1 MVNFYRENMES
12 GKNII
17 MVCLAM
23 LGCTCYT
30 VSQNYISG
38 TVYNNGNAYC
48 SATLNNA
55 GTFVNKT
62 GGNFYVTG
70 DITNSGTTAYDGG
83 TLLFAGNTMQSSG
96 GSAIFYT
103 TNVSFN
109 NSAGIAVSKCM
120 SVNSTATFA
129 SGLVTT
135 PSGSVEPLE
144 FTSPAVSAGTSNAS
158 HVNGYVR
165 KLGTGA
171 FTYPVGDASM
181 YQQVIVNPSANA
193 SGMVVKYF
201 AADAGTAPFGTTGTD
216 PTPLQYYNHLEYW
229 TISPVTS
236 ATGVVT
242 IFWDSYNNQGIGA
255 VSDLRVAHLTGG
267 QWLNEGTGSGA
278 GTIASGSV
286 TSNALSAWSPFTL
299 GSLSSNSPLPI
310 ELTDFS
316 ASASNCQVSLVWH
329 AATEINFDHYELQTS
344 TDAINFTALTT
355 LPAKG
360 NNSSY
365 AYQYNPRTQG
375 TLYYRLEM
383 VSTDGSVGYSHIISA
398 DVACGENEVHVSP
411 VPTSG
416 MLNISTGSQSAL
428 SCRVSDNQGRVIRFL
443 QVNDMNSQV
452 DLGQEQAGI
461 YSLVLTMADGS
472 VKTFKIIKIN

>member
-1 MVNFYRENMES
+1 
-12 GKNII
+12 

-23 LGCTCYT
+23 LGCTCHI

-48 SATLNNA
+48 SAALNNA
-55 GTFVNKT
+55 GTFVNTT

-70 DITNSGTTAYDGG
+70 NITNSGTTAYDGG
-83 TLLFAGNTMQSSG
+83 TLLFAGSTAQSSG

-109 NSAGIAVSKCM
+109 NSAGIAVNKCM
-120 SVNSTATFA
+120 SVNSTATFV
-129 SGLVTT
+129 SGLVST
-135 PSGSVEPLE
+135 PSGSVEPFE
-144 FTSPAVSAGTSNAS
+144 FTSPAVPAGTSNAS

-201 AADAGTAPFGTTGTD
+201 SADAGTAPFGTAGTD

-236 ATGVVT
+236 ATGAVT

-267 QWLNEGTGSGA
+267 QWLNEGTGSGS
-278 GTIASGSV
+278 GTIATGSV

-316 ASASNCQVSLVWH
+316 ASAGNCLVSLAWH
-329 AATEINFDHYELQTS
+329 AATEIDFDHYELQSS
-344 TDAINFTALTT
+344 TDAINFTALAIM
-355 LPAKG
+355 PAKG

-365 AYQYNPRTQG
+365 TYRYNPRAQG
-375 TLYYRLEM
+375 TVYYRLEM
-383 VSTDGSVGYSHIISA
+383 VGTDGSVDYSNIISA
-398 DVACGENEVHVSP
+398 DAACGENEVQVSP

-416 MLNISTGSQSAL
+416 TLNISTGSQLAS
-428 SCRVSDNQGRVIRFL
+428 SYRISDNQGRVIRFM
-443 QVNDMNSQV
+443 QGSDMNSQV
-452 DLGQEQAGI
+452 DLGPEPAGI
-461 YSLVLTMADGS
+461 YLLVLTMADGS
-472 VKTFKIIKIN
+472 VRTFKIIKTN